1 MSSFKDKILRTPR
14 TWTDNILLTGLLSV
28 ILFYAGVLI
37 ATLLGVGYLTR
48 LFTPDT
54 DTQGF
59 MSIYASFLGAWP
71 VYILIFIIFKGNRP
85 ILKEFIPEKKSR
97 IFIGLIAGALGGFV
111 LNSISVG
118 GAYLMGDI
126 DLSFSGFDPL
136 PLLGFVIFVFIQS
149 GAEEIMCRC
158 YVYQKLRRRYKSP
171 WVAIIGNS
179 LLFMAMHLGN
189 NGLTAAALAELFLWG
204 VFFALVVFYF
214 DNLWASFALHAS
226 WNFTQNI
233 IYGLPNSGI
242 VSQSSI
248 FKLEAASDGFF
259 YDTGFGVEGC
269 WGSVLVLL
277 AVIVVLVVVFRNKE
291 RNDLWANWERP
302 SRKKNKPAAE
312 TV

>member
-28 ILFYAGVLI
+28 LLFYAGVLI

-97 IFIGLIAGALGGFV
+97 IFIGLIAGALSGFV

-158 YVYQKLRRRYKSP
+158 
-171 WVAIIGNS
+171 
-179 LLFMAMHLGN
+179 
-189 NGLTAAALAELFLWG
+189 
-204 VFFALVVFYF
+204 
-214 DNLWASFALHAS
+214 
-226 WNFTQNI
+226 
-233 IYGLPNSGI
+233 
-242 VSQSSI
+242 
-248 FKLEAASDGFF
+248 
-259 YDTGFGVEGC
+259 
-269 WGSVLVLL
+269 
-277 AVIVVLVVVFRNKE
+277 
-291 RNDLWANWERP
+291 
-302 SRKKNKPAAE
+302 
-312 TV
+312 